1 MSIYNKFLKTIVSI
15 EKFLWQKIEP
25 ITSRDDLI
33 GTITSLILAISFLF
47 LFIYIFNSIVIFFN
61 SYIGEVIWKLMTAP
75 ILIFIT
81 GYYALSI
88 IPGPYLSK
96 NIFNFS
102 FKKIRTKISRIRIES
117 LISSPLRTILSF
129 FLFGLMFYIIWDLI
143 YWMLTGFEITW
154 NDNTYSPEPNYYEDR
169 MHRRR

>member
-1 MSIYNKFLKTIVSI
+1 
-15 EKFLWQKIEP
+15 
-25 ITSRDDLI
+25 
-33 GTITSLILAISFLF
+33 
-47 LFIYIFNSIVIFFN
+47 
-61 SYIGEVIWKLMTAP
+61 MTAP

-117 LISSPLRTILSF
+117 LTSSLLRTILSF